1 MGGADV
7 AGSNFLPCMLVLPED
22 NHMVHCIL
30 TRPIFTSSNFN
41 PALTEKSCWPA
52 RPNLLRNLSCG
63 REATRPFLAGSFVYI
78 VVKGELIRN
87 GKIYDECGW

>member
-30 TRPIFTSSNFN
+30 TRP
-41 PALTEKSCWPA
+41 
-52 RPNLLRNLSCG
+52 
-63 REATRPFLAGSFVYI
+63 FLAGSFVSI